1 MKNKMSFRKL
11 LLRVFAA
18 FFAFYIGIMG
28 IFTLIQYRSSKNNA
42 ERIRA
47 NFVGSIKEWMRY
59 SAEFNATE
67 QSSDTPLSYL
77 WTMSRD
83 TFCTDEN
90 YIRAAL
96 YTEEGESLAKTGN
109 FIVCPKSTFVGRSSD
124 GKQTYHTSYLLLD
137 MDKYLTTEQ
146 ITYLFELSQTES
158 DTLKYSLAVSGYED
172 KEEVIPEKIAIF
184 KEEWRSTSKNSAIL
198 VNSEPLEE
206 YIFAVENIEEE
217 EEYKAERC
225 MFFTES
231 MLNGGGVNLG
241 DSYPFMNKSRNE
253 RTLRRF
259 EACTP
264 VLTEENMQEAKKYI
278 TALSV
283 ESDFYREKMY
293 TTQYLN
299 IGGENY
305 YLVVN
310 TVSYPW
316 EAAIN
321 DLQPVYVFS
330 FIMVLLLV
338 GILSK
343 GLWKVY
349 EKQILLEKNR
359 RELTDTIGHELK
371 TPLGIIRTYSEG
383 LKEHISEEKRDYYLE
398 VIIDETAKM
407 DELILEM
414 LDLSKLE
421 SKAYTLKKETFSLN
435 TLIQEVL
442 RNKEKLFENQTVL
455 VTLTTDKEW
464 EVVADY
470 KRMMQVINNL
480 VINAL
485 IHTPKGGKI
494 QILVEKGKVTIEN
507 EGKAIPKEQLPLIWD
522 AFYKGDMEK
531 ERCERGTGL
540 GLSIVRSVLELH
552 KMPYGVTNTD
562 LGVKFWFEFTCRK

>member
-1 MKNKMSFRKL
+1 MKNKMSFRKIF
-11 LLRVFAA
+11 LRVFAA

-28 IFTLIQYRSSKNNA
+28 IFTLVQYQSSKNNT
-42 ERIRA
+42 ESIRA
-47 NFVGSIKEWMRY
+47 NFTGSIKEWMRY

-83 TFCTDEN
+83 TFSTDEN

-96 YTEEGESLAKTGN
+96 YTERGECIAKTGN
-109 FIVCPKSTFVGRSSD
+109 FIVCPKSTFVGRSNL

-137 MDKYLTTEQ
+137 MDKYLSTEQ

-158 DTLKYSLAVSGYED
+158 DTLKYSLAVSGYEN
-172 KEEVIPEKIAIF
+172 KEEIIPEKITVF
-184 KEEWRSTSKNSAIL
+184 KEKWRPTSKSGATL
-198 VNSEPLEE
+198 MKSELIEE
-206 YIFAVENIEEE
+206 YIFKVEDVQGLQRYEVEHCRFLI
-217 EEYKAERC
+217 
-225 MFFTES
+225 ES
-231 MLNGGGVNLG
+231 MLNEGFLNLG
-241 DSYPFMNKSRNE
+241 DSTSVMNKNRSKRN
-253 RTLRRF
+253 LRRF

-264 VLTEENMQEAKKYI
+264 VLIEDHIQEARKHI
-278 TALSV
+278 TALSS
-283 ESDFYREKMY
+283 ESDFYTEKIY

-299 IGGENY
+299 VDGENY
-305 YLVVN
+305 YLVIN
-310 TVSYPW
+310 TMSYPW
-316 EAAIN
+316 EAAIS
-321 DLQPVYVFS
+321 DLIPVYGFS
-330 FIMVLLLV
+330 LLMIFLLV
-338 GILSK
+338 VILSR
-343 GLWKVY
+343 GLWKTY

-383 LKEHISEEKRDYYLE
+383 LKEHISEEKRDHYLE

-421 SKAYTLKKETFSLN
+421 SKAYTLKEETFCLN

-442 RNKEKLFENQTVL
+442 KNKERLFENQEL
-455 VTLTTDKEW
+455 EVTFTADQEW

-485 IHTPKGGKI
+485 IHTPEGGKI
-494 QILVEKGKVTIEN
+494 QISIEKGRVVIEN
-507 EGKAIPKEQLPLIWD
+507 EGEPIPENQLPLIWD
-522 AFYKGDMEK
+522 AFYKGDKEK

-540 GLSIVRSVLELH
+540 GLSIVRNVLELH
-552 KMPYGVTNTD
+552 KMPYGVNNTD
-562 LGVKFWFEFTCRK
+562 GGVKFWFELMRRK